1 MAATFNIDNSSK
13 LRIPTCFDSKLCNTY
28 VSGATIVVETIAQYL
43 QRVTRNIRVPGA
55 KVIML
60 IPKEGYT
67 SLGTYPIQDYGSI
80 ITNFDMVDYSFY
92 DGVDDN
98 NFVKVDY
105 GYTYVAYASDDQ
117 GTDFTLINDPALS
130 YMAILT
136 TEARLMSPVVGDFAG
151 LWRAGT
157 PASSSFTPEQSF
169 EYCVEAG
176 VAETFVID
184 VYATSVCNISKAIL
198 ESDGTIEACA
208 VKINGVAVTGLE
220 DMDVSTLNV
229 FTATALNTLAIGD
242 RITIVTSVTT
252 SGTPT
257 VIRGKLTFV

>member
-1 MAATFNIDNSSK
+1 MAATFNIDSSSK

-117 GTDFTLINDPALS
+117 GTDFTLTNDPALS

-151 LWRAGT
+151 LWRAAQLKDDITFEYRDVDGT
-157 PASSSFTPEQSF
+157 DLIYILRLKSSYPFTINALSMVVDTGSFT
-169 EYCVEAG
+169 G
-176 VAETFVID
+176 I
-184 VYATSVCNISKAIL
+184 
-198 ESDGTIEACA
+198 A
-208 VKINGVAVTGLE
+208 VKINGTAVTGL
-220 DMDVSTLNV
+220 DNVTADATLD
-229 FTATALNTLAIGD
+229 TTMATALNTVEVD
-242 RITIVTSVTT
+242 DIVTIELT
-252 SGTPT
+252 GTRT
-257 VIRGKLTFV
+257 DATKLIGELHITR